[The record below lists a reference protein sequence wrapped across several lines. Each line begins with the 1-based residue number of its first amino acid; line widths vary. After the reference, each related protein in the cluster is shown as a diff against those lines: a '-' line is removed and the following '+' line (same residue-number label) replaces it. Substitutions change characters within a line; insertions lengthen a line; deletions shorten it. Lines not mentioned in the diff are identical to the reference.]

1 MGNGG
6 LKRYRKWYEDIM
18 FHRGVACS
26 PPPPS
31 RQTCKQRI
39 HKHGKNETKTFN
51 IDENYETTALGG
63 TDGEKPDV
71 FGTILYPT
79 L

>member
-1 MGNGG
+1 M
-6 LKRYRKWYEDIM
+6 KISC
-18 FHRGVACS
+18 FIVALLA
-26 PPPPS
+26 PHHPQVDKHANREYTNTGKMKPKPS
-31 RQTCKQRI
+31 
-39 HKHGKNETKTFN
+39 